1 VNIYTRWTVEGK
13 WLSEPPV
20 GMKFVA
26 SHKVNGET
34 VELYAES
41 EGYQE
46 GYKHGYDKGY
56 ANGRIDGAMDI
67 NHQVSAQ
74 AKATRAAAEAHV
86 KKTYSEVDKLFA
98 EAEAFKQGFEEGK
111 KRQAVEKV
119 PADDGAFEMSKMSL
133 DWNSGYNWVLEEVIA
148 KLIPKKENN

>member
-1 VNIYTRWTVEGK
+1 
-13 WLSEPPV
+13 
-20 GMKFVA
+20 MKFVA

-41 EGYQE
+41 EDYQE
-46 GYKHGYDKGY
+46 GY
-56 ANGRIDGAMDI
+56 
-67 NHQVSAQ
+67 
-74 AKATRAAAEAHV
+74 RA
-86 KKTYSEVDKLFA
+86 
-98 EAEAFKQGFEEGK
+98 GFEEGK

-148 KLIPKKENN
+148 KLSPKNP